1 MLLSLALAS
10 LTACAGVPKNT
21 PPKAALPALA
31 NQTPQAVSTPSGD
44 EESAESPSD
53 PVDGAPRITKPP
65 TQEPPSEQ
73 NIYFPVGNSHISP
86 GGLQKLQR
94 HVQYLR
100 QNPKRTVT
108 LIGHSES
115 FGSRNYTLAIME
127 ERLATV
133 AAKLH
138 ELGVEKSR
146 IRQIVFGSQGNQKS
160 CTAAICRQ
168 RVEIQFH

>member
-1 MLLSLALAS
+1 MDA
-10 LTACAGVPKNT
+10 
-21 PPKAALPALA
+21 
-31 NQTPQAVSTPSGD
+31 PSGAAP
-44 EESAESPSD
+44 ES
-53 PVDGAPRITKPP
+53 PRITGEAPK
-65 TQEPPSEQ
+65 EPPSEQ
-73 NIYFPVGNSHISP
+73 NIYFPVGNSRISP
-86 GGLQKLQR
+86 SGLLKLEK
-94 HVQYLR
+94 HAQYLR

-127 ERLATV
+127 ARLATV

>member
-1 MLLSLALAS
+1 MEPA
-10 LTACAGVPKNT
+10 AG
-21 PPKAALPALA
+21 AA
-31 NQTPQAVSTPSGD
+31 D
-44 EESAESPSD
+44 ESPRPSR
-53 PVDGAPRITKPP
+53 ARPP
-65 TQEPPSEQ
+65 ESPSEQ
-73 NIYFPVGNSHISP
+73 NIYFAQGNSSISP

-94 HVQYLR
+94 HAQYLR

-108 LIGHSES
+108 LIGHSEN

-127 ERLATV
+127 EKLAAV

-146 IRQIVFGSQGNQKS
+146 IRQIVFGSQGIQKS

>member
-10 LTACAGVPKNT
+10 LTACSGMPKNT
-21 PPKAALPALA
+21 PPESVQRAPA
-31 NQTPQAVSTPSGD
+31 NQTPQAVSTPSGE
-44 EESAESPSD
+44 EESTESTSEPAGD
-53 PVDGAPRITKPP
+53 ARRIAKE
-65 TQEPPSEQ
+65 TQKEPPAEQ

-86 GGLQKLQR
+86 NGLQKLQR
-94 HVQYLR
+94 HAQYLR
-100 QNPKRTVT
+100 QNPKCAVT

-127 ERLATV
+127 KRLATV

-146 IRQIVFGSQGNQKS
+146 IRQIVFGSQGNQRS
-160 CTAAICRQ
+160 CTTAICRQ